1 MIQYTHL
8 QTMLA
13 SLAYLLVKHL
23 DWQLKYRNRK
33 YSFGVILIESV
44 YLELKFKQETE
55 IYSLCEISWAATGPV
70 TCVRSGGCY

>member
-13 SLAYLLVKHL
+13 SLACLLVKHL

-33 YSFGVILIESV
+33 YILIDSL
-44 YLELKFKQETE
+44 YLELKQETE
-55 IYSLCEISWAATGPV
+55 IYSLCQLSWAATRSDPV